1 MSTQKQMIQEVPIDE
16 IDFDAI
22 SLYNVKNNSPLTNE
36 YEIDNNIDNNI
47 DDPDFG
53 DEEAKRVQFIYYQPL
68 RVLFER
74 DDETLSKQ
82 MKQLKEKLK
91 IKMNNDETFNIDD
104 YILDECCNG
113 SRYRVLY
120 EGE

>member
-36 YEIDNNIDNNI
+36 YEIDNNIDNYI

>member
-1 MSTQKQMIQEVPIDE
+1 MSRQEQMIQEVPIDE

>member
-1 MSTQKQMIQEVPIDE
+1 MSRQEQMIQEVPIDE

-36 YEIDNNIDNNI
+36 YEIDNNIDNYI